1 MLRWRSHIL
10 AFALAAAASTSLSS
24 ACSGAGLSKDRVK
37 PFVALSLASDAELHL
52 AAFTGTFCES
62 DEGRRL
68 RLHPNVGGAVP
79 SNAHAFGRMADDPLL
94 KKLAALGYVD
104 LKEETLSPDAAEAS
118 HPACGKREICARCP
132 VISKYYV
139 ATYRLTPKGKDLFL
153 VTPVTEEDF
162 TSLYNSGPLT
172 GPLDDVQQEFSD
184 DMPLRISVVVA
195 TKAFDVTGVAT
206 DSANKIAR
214 VAFDWYWKP
223 APRLDKTTLQ
233 LIPQGRNH
241 ASLQL
246 KLLEDG
252 WHLERDVAP
261 PPE

>member
-1 MLRWRSHIL
+1 MPRRRSHVR
-10 AFALAAAASTSLSS
+10 AFALVALAATSLST
-24 ACSGAGLSKDRVK
+24 ACAGSGLSKDEAK

-62 DEGRRL
+62 DDGRRL
-68 RLHPNVGGAVP
+68 RSHPNAVAVP
-79 SNAHAFGRMADDPLL
+79 SNAHAYGRMADDALL
-94 KKLAALGYVD
+94 KKLIALGYVD
-104 LKEETLSPDAAEAS
+104 RKEETLSPDAAEAS
-118 HPACGKREICARCP
+118 HPACGRRDVCAGCP
-132 VISKYYV
+132 VISRYYV
-139 ATYRLTPKGKDLFL
+139 ATYQLTPKGKDLFL

-206 DSANKIAR
+206 DSASKTAR

-223 APRLDKTTLQ
+223 APRIDKTTLQ
-233 LIPQGRNH
+233 LIPQARTH

-246 KLLEDG
+246 KQLEDG
-252 WHLERDVAP
+252 WHLERDAAP